1 LEQWQQFELRV
12 RTLYT
17 QMVRVEI
24 TPDEA
29 KLLDFEQWIPSAVAE
44 LVHGNG
50 SPLPPRRN
58 AVF

>member
-1 LEQWQQFELRV
+1 MEQWQQFELRV

-44 LVHGNG
+44 LVHGNR
-50 SPLPPRRN
+50 SP
-58 AVF
+58 